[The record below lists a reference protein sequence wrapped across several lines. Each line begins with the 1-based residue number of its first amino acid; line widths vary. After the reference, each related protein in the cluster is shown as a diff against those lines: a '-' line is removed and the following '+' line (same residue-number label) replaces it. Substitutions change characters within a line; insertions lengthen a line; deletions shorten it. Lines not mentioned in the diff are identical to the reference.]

1 MTRARA
7 CQAKVDRGGRSG
19 PPVKKLTVERETK
32 DAGASAGPTAGTSSA
47 GARSATDA
55 QQSEPEAH
63 LTFDLARLLACAA
76 LASPEWASKGI
87 ALPGIACMPSWCP
100 ACKTVLPWPSS
111 TQIAIIVP
119 AIP

>member
-7 CQAKVDRGGRSG
+7 CQAKEDRGGRSG

-47 GARSATDA
+47 GAGSATDA
-55 QQSEPEAH
+55 QQSESEAH
-63 LTFDLARLLACAA
+63 LTFDLARLPACAA
-76 LASPEWASKGI
+76 LASREWPSKGI
-87 ALPGIACMPSWCP
+87 APSGIACMPSRCP
-100 ACKTVLPWPSS
+100 ACKTLLPGPS
-111 TQIAIIVP
+111 TKQIDIIVP